1 MSHVM
6 GVFRS
11 RTGVA
16 EAVRRLAERSVPSNE
31 IDIVVLDADGRPR
44 RRVSVEDESGTTRG
58 AVAGAIIGAAIG
70 VVVVLLLTFG
80 AVGAVPAERIGAGT
94 LFGAL
99 RAIAVL
105 AAAGVPLGG
114 LIGLGYWNGRTRIGA
129 REAEEG
135 AVAVIVETDELVDVA
150 RSALEESGADEIAV
164 E

>member
-44 RRVSVEDESGTTRG
+44 RRVSVEDESGTTR
-58 AVAGAIIGAAIG
+58 GAIIGAAIG